1 MSTIRVDSMEKAPMA
16 ITVGVRELR
25 DGLTRHLRRVR
36 RGGRVVVSSRG
47 TPIAVLFP
55 YRGGD
60 RASWTSRLTA
70 LFQSS
75 QVQAAERPFLR
86 RPPLVRGHGRP
97 ASELIVEDRR

>member
-25 DGLTRHLRRVR
+25 DGLTRHLQRVR

-47 TPIAVLFP
+47 TPIAVLIP
-55 YRGGD
+55 YRDGD
-60 RASWTSRLTA
+60 GPSWADRLTT
-70 LFQSS
+70 LLQSS
-75 QVQAAERPFLR
+75 HVRPAERPFLR

-97 ASELIVEDRR
+97 ASKLIVEDRQ